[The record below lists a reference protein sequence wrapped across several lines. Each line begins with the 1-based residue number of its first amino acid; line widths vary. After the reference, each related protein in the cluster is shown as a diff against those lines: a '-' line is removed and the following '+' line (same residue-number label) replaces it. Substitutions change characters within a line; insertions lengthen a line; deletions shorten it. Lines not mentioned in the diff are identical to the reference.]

1 MRIPG
6 ILNSLSSGQSVAIV
20 SDAGTPCVSDPGSE
34 LVSAAVSAGRPVIP
48 VPGASATLTALIA
61 SALPSRQFCF
71 TGFLPR
77 TKEARIRALGELAKS
92 TSTCV
97 LFEAPHRMRT
107 LLEELMEVGAGEKKV
122 CLGRELTKK
131 YEEFLRFDNVMKAK
145 EFYDND
151 DGPQPRG
158 EYTVVLGPRE
168 EKVVKSKEDL
178 EEYDVIGVDV
188 AKLVK
193 GLVKQ
198 GVSVKTIAS
207 SVAQASEVPK
217 KVVYSYASA
226 CKEEMSE
233 GLKKE
238 NSA

>member
-1 MRIPG
+1 M
-6 ILNSLSSGQSVAIV
+6 AIV
-20 SDAGTPCVSDPGSE
+20 SDAGTPCISDPGSE
-34 LVSAAVSAGRPVIP
+34 LVSAAVGAGRPIIP

-61 SALPSRQFCF
+61 STLPSRQFCF

-77 TKEARIRALGELAKS
+77 TKEARLRALEGIAKS
-92 TSTCV
+92 MSTCV

-131 YEEFLRFDNVMKAK
+131 YEQFLRFDTVKEAR
-145 EFYDND
+145 EFYNQE

-158 EYTVVLGPRE
+158 EYTVVLGPK
-168 EKVVKSKEDL
+168 EKVVKNREDL

-188 AKLVK
+188 AKLVR

-198 GVSVKTIAS
+198 GVSVKTVAS
-207 SVAQASEVPK
+207 CVAQASEVPK

-226 CKEEMSE
+226 CKEEMSKGVE
-233 GLKKE
+233 E
-238 NSA
+238 ISA